1 MAPTPPP
8 RPRPEGGLG
17 VLRRVIHRVTAAGFG
32 DATELRAGTLTAS
45 RPELEALTADP
56 ALASVRLSWV
66 SPGDSARIV
75 KVLDAVEPRSKGPR
89 GGAFPG
95 FVSPA
100 RIQGRGE
107 THVLRGAAV
116 VAAGFLPRAQEAV
129 VEMSGPAAGLSP
141 LGLTHNLV
149 VEFEPADGA
158 PWENVDAA
166 LRRGMLR
173 VAARLADAAAA
184 GVPPDEVEELSTPG
198 PRSGQ
203 GPLPRIG
210 AITGLQTQ
218 GAFKDVFF
226 YGRSLAG
233 SPPVAIDACEI
244 EDGAIVSGQYGHPA
258 LRNPTYVHQNNP
270 VVSALRAADSDT
282 LEFAGLILAPEPVD
296 QGAKELIAAHTA
308 RLCAALGWDAAIIT
322 KEGGGNADSDNSL
335 KMDALEELGILGVGL
350 FAEMSGPDGTA
361 PPLVSPPTTATA
373 MVSTGNYDERL
384 QLPAVER
391 AYGAERF
398 ALLDV
403 EASAAMEVPTAVVI
417 AALSPLGWGRLTA
430 SGADMVST

>member
-1 MAPTPPP
+1 MAPETPLARRLER
-8 RPRPEGGLG
+8 RPGT
-17 VLRRVIHRVTAAGFG
+17 LRRLIHRVTAARFG
-32 DATELRAGTLTAS
+32 DATELQAGTLTAS
-45 RPELEALTADP
+45 KPELEALMADP

-66 SPGDSARIV
+66 SPGDSGRIV
-75 KVLDAVEPRSKGPR
+75 KVLDAVEPRSKGPS

-107 THVLRGAAV
+107 THALRGAAV
-116 VAAGFLPRAQEAV
+116 VVAGFLPRAQEA
-129 VEMSGPAAGLSP
+129 LI
-141 LGLTHNLV
+141 
-149 VEFEPADGA
+149 GA

-335 KMDALEELGILGVGL
+335 KMDALEEVGILGVGL

-361 PPLVSPPTTATA
+361 PPLVSPPSTATA

-403 EASAAMEVPTAVVI
+403 EASAAMAVPTAVVI